1 MNDFASDAS
10 GRMHK
15 WFQVQVKLRPL
26 IEINLI
32 PDGNLFL
39 MPIPALHSRLILI
52 HGKYTVGRNGS
63 WNLGTLELPP
73 AH

>member
-32 PDGNLFL
+32 PDGNLFFI
-39 MPIPALHSRLILI
+39 PIPAQHAGLILI
-52 HGKYTVGRNGS
+52 HWKYTVGRNNS
-63 WNLGTLELPP
+63 WNLGPLKPPP
-73 AH
+73 AD